1 MAAVTDE
8 AIEVLER
15 FLILLKTTSVR
26 IERAVLFG
34 SYATGYAHDW
44 SDIDVA
50 LVSPDFSGIRF
61 YDRKMLNPF
70 MLNVDTR
77 IETHPF
83 RPEDFTEDDP
93 FVEEILGTG
102 VELHV

>member
-15 FLILLKTTSVR
+15 FLILLKTASVR

-34 SYATGYAHDW
+34 SYAGGYAHEW

-50 LVSPDFSGIRF
+50 LVSPDFSGVRF
-61 YDRKMLNPF
+61 YDRKTLNPF

-93 FVEEILGTG
+93 FVKEIMRTG
-102 VELHV
+102 VELQV

>member
-15 FLILLKTTSVR
+15 FLILLKTTSIR
-26 IERAVLFG
+26 IETAVLFG
-34 SYATGYAHDW
+34 SYARGYAHEW

-50 LVSPDFSGIRF
+50 LVSPDFSGVRF

-83 RPEDFTEDDP
+83 MPEDFTEDDP
-93 FVEEILGTG
+93 FVEEIMRTG
-102 VELHV
+102 VELHA